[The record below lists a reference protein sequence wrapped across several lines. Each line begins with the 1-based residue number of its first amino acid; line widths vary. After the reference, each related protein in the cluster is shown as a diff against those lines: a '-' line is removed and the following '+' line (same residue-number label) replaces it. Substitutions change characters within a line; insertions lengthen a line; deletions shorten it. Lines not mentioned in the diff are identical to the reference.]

1 MQTLDGTTAHKTL
14 EEEFEQL
21 LGPTADLTLA
31 PDSPLAP
38 APALPSPRALAV
50 KHAIDRVVAAILI
63 VLVLPVLLLLVAAV
77 KLSSQGPVLYRQRRI
92 GRDGRAFD
100 ILKFRSMR
108 MLGTADQFRP
118 DAGAA
123 PGGIEGADRRT
134 TVGRLMRRTSLDEL
148 PQLLNVVRGEMSLV
162 GPRPERPEFVQL
174 FADQVPGYADRH
186 RVQVGMTGL
195 AQVRGLRGQTSIAMR
210 ADADNEYIERWS
222 LLLDLKVLA
231 LTARAVVQPV
241 E

>member
-1 MQTLDGTTAHKTL
+1 MKTLEATTAHETL

-21 LGPTADLTLA
+21 LGSTEDLTLA
-31 PDSPLAP
+31 PHSPLAP
-38 APALPSPRALAV
+38 VPALPSPRGLAV
-50 KHAIDRVVAAILI
+50 KHAIDRVVAAILV
-63 VLVLPVLLLLVAAV
+63 VLLLPVLLLLVAAV

-108 MLGTADQFRP
+108 MLGTVDQFRP
-118 DAGAA
+118 GAGAA

>member
-1 MQTLDGTTAHKTL
+1 MDALEGTTTQETS
-14 EEEFEQL
+14 EEEPEQVL
-21 LGPTADLTLA
+21 VPTSALALA
-31 PDSPLAP
+31 PPSPLAP
-38 APALPSPRALAV
+38 APLLPSSRALVV
-50 KHAIDRVVAAILI
+50 KHTIDRVVAATLILVI
-63 VLVLPVLLLLVAAV
+63 LPVLLLLVAAV
-77 KLSSQGPVLYRQRRI
+77 RLSSQGPVLYRQRRI

-108 MLGTADQFRP
+108 MLGAMDRFRP
-118 DAGAA
+118 VAGAA
-123 PGGIEGADRRT
+123 PGGVEGADRRT

-148 PQLLNVVRGEMSLV
+148 PQLLNVVKGDMSLV

-174 FADQVPGYADRH
+174 FADEVPGYADRH

-195 AQVRGLRGQTSIAMR
+195 AQVRGLRGQTSIASR

-231 LTARAVVQPV
+231 LTARAVMQPV

>member
-1 MQTLDGTTAHKTL
+1 VDTL
-14 EEEFEQL
+14 EQTTTQALEEDEGCL
-21 LGPTADLTLA
+21 VPTGRPA
-31 PDSPLAP
+31 PARACPLAP
-38 APALPSPRALAV
+38 AHAPPSHRALAV
-50 KHAIDRVVAAILI
+50 KHATDRVVAATLILLI
-63 VLVLPVLLLLVAAV
+63 LPVLLLLVTAV

-92 GRDGRAFD
+92 GRGGRSFD

-108 MLGTADQFRP
+108 MLGAVSHFRP
-118 DAGAA
+118 VAGAA
-123 PGGIEGADRRT
+123 PGGVEGTDRRT
-134 TVGRLMRRTSLDEL
+134 TVGKLMRRASLDEL
-148 PQLLNVVRGEMSLV
+148 PQLLNVVKGDMSLV

-195 AQVRGLRGQTSIAMR
+195 AQVRGLRGPTSIASR

>member
-1 MQTLDGTTAHKTL
+1 MDTLDHTATPETL
-14 EEEFEQL
+14 EEEFAQL
-21 LGPTADLTLA
+21 LTPTRDLALA
-31 PDSPLAP
+31 PACPLAR

-50 KHAIDRVVAAILI
+50 KHAADRVVAALLIL
-63 VLVLPVLLLLVAAV
+63 LVLPVLLVLVAAV

-108 MLGTADQFRP
+108 LPGAVDRFRP
-118 DAGAA
+118 VTGAA
-123 PGGIEGADRRT
+123 PGGVEGADRRT

-148 PQLLNVVRGEMSLV
+148 PQLLNVVKGDMSLV

-195 AQVRGLRGQTSIAMR
+195 AQVRGLRGQTSIARR

>member
-1 MQTLDGTTAHKTL
+1 MDTLERTITQVTL
-14 EEEFEQL
+14 EEEFEQV
-21 LGPTADLTLA
+21 LGPTDDTALA
-31 PDSPLAP
+31 PASPLAA

-50 KHAIDRVVAAILI
+50 KHAADRIVAVMLILLI
-63 VLVLPVLLLLVAAV
+63 LPVLVLLVAAV
-77 KLSSQGPVLYRQRRI
+77 KLSSPGPVLYRQRRI

-108 MLGTADQFRP
+108 LLCAADHFCP
-118 DAGAA
+118 VAGLA

-134 TVGRLMRRTSLDEL
+134 PVGRLMRRTSLDEL
-148 PQLLNVVRGEMSLV
+148 PQLLNVVMGDMSLV

-195 AQVRGLRGQTSIAMR
+195 AQVRGLRGQTSVARR

-222 LLLDLKVLA
+222 LVLDLKVLI